1 MKTRQELIL
10 DFMMQLSSNPS
21 MTQRDGSYKSDKEI
35 SRDIFLLSAELTEK
49 YLAILDGRTQ

>member
-10 DFMMQLSSNPS
+10 DFMMQLASNPA
-21 MTQRDGSYKSDKEI
+21 MVTRDKNDKEI

-49 YLAILDGRTQ
+49 YLGILDGRY